1 MPLTDKAVRNLRPQA
16 RPYKITD
23 GHGMYLLVSPKGAK
37 YWRLKFRHGG
47 KEKLL
52 ALGVFPEIGLAE
64 ARRRRAKARALL
76 YEGDD
81 PCAVRQAKK
90 RMALLLSGNSFE
102 TVAREW
108 YENQRDGW
116 SDSHAGQV
124 LVRLQRELFPR
135 LGARPI
141 AEIDAPELLYV
152 LRGIEKR
159 GALELTSKVRIVAG
173 QVFRY
178 AIATGRAKY
187 DPSRDLKGALK
198 VREERHYARLSEAD
212 LPEFLAK
219 LDAYDGNTMTRL
231 ALKLLVLTFVRTG
244 ELRAAKWTEFDFDK
258 REWRIPAERMKT
270 RAEHLVPLST
280 QALEALEQL
289 QAITPRREHVFPNEH
304 RPRNFMSENTI
315 LFALY
320 RMGYRGRATGHGFRA
335 TASTILNEQ
344 GWDADVIE
352 RQLAHKEANKVRA
365 AYHHAEY
372 LAERRKMM
380 QAWAD
385 YLDGLAAGANVTP
398 IRKVAHAAF
407 SSLSPRERDRG

>member
-90 RMALLLSGNSFE
+90 RMALLLAGNSFE

-280 QALEALEQL
+280 QSLDALEQL

-304 RPRNFMSENTI
+304 HPRNCMSENTI

-398 IRKVAHAAF
+398 IRKVAHASS
-407 SSLSPRERDRG
+407 SSLSPRKRDRG

>member
-173 QVFRY
+173 QIFRY

-198 VREERHYARLSEAD
+198 VREERHYARLAEAD

-280 QALEALEQL
+280 QALEALDQL
-289 QAITPRREHVFPNEH
+289 QQITPRREHVFPNEH
-304 RPRNFMSENTI
+304 HPRNCMSENTI

-398 IRKVAHAAF
+398 IRKVAHAAS

>member
-219 LDAYDGNTMTRL
+219 LAAYDGNTITRL

-280 QALEALEQL
+280 QSLDALEQL
-289 QAITPRREHVFPNEH
+289 QQITPRREHVFPNEH
-304 RPRNFMSENTI
+304 RPRNCMSENTI

-352 RQLAHKEANKVRA
+352 RQLAHVEGNDVRR
-365 AYHHAEY
+365 AYARGEHWD
-372 LAERRKMM
+372 ERVKMM
-380 QAWAD
+380 AWWAD
-385 YLDGLAAGANVTP
+385 HLDELKNVGKVVQIDRKLA
-398 IRKVAHAAF
+398 
-407 SSLSPRERDRG
+407 